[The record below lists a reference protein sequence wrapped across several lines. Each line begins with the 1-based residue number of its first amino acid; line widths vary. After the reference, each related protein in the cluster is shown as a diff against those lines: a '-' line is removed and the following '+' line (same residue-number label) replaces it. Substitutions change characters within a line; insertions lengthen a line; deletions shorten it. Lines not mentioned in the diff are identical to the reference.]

1 MTNTP
6 GFFIFTISFVFCLG
20 TLITGLIKPKL
31 VLRYFP
37 EQTRLR
43 AVIFSVL
50 LFFFLS
56 SIAYQFDNGLDLVVI
71 AIFNFPLPI
80 LVYFWSKKKDA
91 QATNIRSE
99 LSNSPLT
106 KKKRR
111 YTVPSFTGSD
121 IYTIIPAETRCSCP
135 DWQESRSHF
144 AEDDPRRACKHL
156 TSWFAIHQSDIPDA
170 LRPYAPM
177 LVAKGYDQRGMPSS
191 GTYIYGDLN
200 GCPYVFCISKE
211 NWPWVD
217 VAVSGLRYG
226 VNMDRLIWAKGEE
239 PLYSKEFER
248 LIAQECGLEYP
259 PQSAT
264 SHTGDSQYT
273 YEQPHEAT
281 VEGDVVPMLLNALG
295 TLPDGLECVQRKTYF
310 VVYGTK
316 PRNWFCRVKY
326 NAYGLTEVELFDG
339 HIMGVT
345 SGRIYKNS
353 QSRFARM
360 ANAFDW
366 KKEA

>member
-37 EQTRLR
+37 KQTRLR
-43 AVIFSVL
+43 VIIFSIL
-50 LFFFLS
+50 LFFFFVGIS
-56 SIAYQFDNGLDLVVI
+56 YYFDNGFNPVAI
-71 AIFNFPLPI
+71 AIFNLPLPI
-80 LVYFWSKKKDA
+80 LVYLWSKKKDA
-91 QATNIRSE
+91 QTTNIKSE
-99 LSNSPLT
+99 ISNSPLT
-106 KKKRR
+106 KKKGR
-111 YTVPSFTGSD
+111 YAVPSFTGSE

-135 DWQESRSHF
+135 DWQECRSHF

-156 TSWFAIHQSDIPDA
+156 TSWFAIHQSDIPDV
-170 LRPYAPM
+170 LRTYEPM
-177 LVAKGYDQRGMPSS
+177 LVAKGRDRRGMPSS
-191 GTYIYGDLN
+191 GMYFPGVLD
-200 GCPYVFCISKE
+200 GRPYVFCISKE

-217 VAVSGLRYG
+217 VAVSGIRYG

-239 PLYSKEFER
+239 PPYSKEFER

-259 PQSAT
+259 PQSAASYT
-264 SHTGDSQYT
+264 DDSQYT

-281 VEGDVVPMLLNALG
+281 VEDDVVPLLLNALG
-295 TLPDGLECVQRKTYF
+295 TLPDGLECVQRKAYF
-310 VVYGTK
+310 VVYSTK

-339 HIMGVT
+339 HIMGIT

-366 KKEA
+366 KKES

>member
-6 GFFIFTISFVFCLG
+6 GFLIFSISFVFCLG
-20 TLITGLIKPKL
+20 ALIVGLIKPKL

-37 EQTRLR
+37 KQTRLR
-43 AVIFSVL
+43 AIIFSIL
-50 LFFFLS
+50 LFFFLAG
-56 SIAYQFDNGLDLVVI
+56 IAYQFDNGFAPVAI
-71 AIFNFPLPI
+71 AIFNFPLLI
-80 LVYFWSKKKDA
+80 LVYFWSKKKDS
-91 QATNIRSE
+91 QNTNIRSE
-99 LSNSPLT
+99 RFNLPLT
-106 KKKRR
+106 KKKER
-111 YTVPSFTGSD
+111 YTIPSFTGD
-121 IYTIIPAETRCSCP
+121 DVYTIIPAETRCSCP
-135 DWQESRSHF
+135 DWLERRSHF
-144 AEDDPRRACKHL
+144 AENDPRRACKHL
-156 TSWFAIHQSDIPDA
+156 TSWFAIHQGDIPDA
-170 LRPYAPM
+170 LRPYTPM
-177 LVAKGYDQRGMPSS
+177 LVAKGHDQRGMPHS
-191 GTYIYGDLN
+191 GTYIHGDLN

-226 VNMDRLIWAKGEE
+226 VDMDRLIWAKGNE
-239 PLYSKEFER
+239 PVSAKEFER

-259 PQSAT
+259 PQSAA
-264 SHTGDSQYT
+264 SHTDDSYDT
-273 YEQPHEAT
+273 YEQSHDST
-281 VEGDVVPMLLNALG
+281 VEDDVVPMLLNALG
-295 TLPDGLECVQRKTYF
+295 TLPDGLECVQRKAYF

-353 QSRFARM
+353 QSRFVRM